1 MHERATNVMKKL
13 PNYTYEL
20 IFIDNASTDNST
32 LILHSIIKQDP
43 HVSAL
48 FMSRNFGSSQPSIL
62 AGLHY
67 ATGDCVIPIDGDI
80 QDPPEVIPE
89 FIKKWEDGYDV
100 VYGTRKKRKGSVIRR
115 IGYALFYRIFHLL
128 SYLNIPLDAGDFSL
142 MDKKVVDIIKILP
155 EKDFYLRGLRTWAGF
170 KQCGVEYIRD
180 DRSAGRTSNSFFA
193 NFTWAKK
200 AIVNFSYKPLEY
212 ISTITSLF
220 IVVTSGMAFVY
231 LYWYFKYGAPQGF
244 STLLMTILIISTIQL
259 LALSVISEYLI
270 RMFQEIKGRPPYIIS
285 EILTHEKIKKEIDP
299 ETTQILKQP
308 FDEAQ
313 GRIQDDNGAQ
323 DNKGSIKS

>member
-1 MHERATNVMKKL
+1 MHERVTNVMKKL
-13 PNYTYEL
+13 PHYSYEL
-20 IFIDNASTDNST
+20 VFIDNASTDNSA
-32 LILHSIIKQDP
+32 LILHEIIRKDP

-62 AGLHY
+62 AGLRY
-67 ATGDCVIPIDGDI
+67 ATGDCIVPIDGDI
-80 QDPPEVIPE
+80 QDPPEVIPA

-100 VYGTRKKRKGSVIRR
+100 VYGTRKKRKGSIARR
-115 IGYALFYRIFHLL
+115 IGYALFYRIFHAL
-128 SYLNIPLDAGDFSL
+128 SYLNMPLDAGDFSL
-142 MDKKVVDIIKILP
+142 IDRKVVDIIKALP

-170 KQCGVEYIRD
+170 RQCSIEYIRD
-180 DRSAGRTSNSFFA
+180 DRSAGKTSNSFLA

-220 IVVTSGMAFVY
+220 IVLTSTMALVY

-244 STLLMTILIISTIQL
+244 STLLMTILIIGTIQL

-285 EILTHEKIKKEIDP
+285 EILTHEKIN
-299 ETTQILKQP
+299 
-308 FDEAQ
+308 
-313 GRIQDDNGAQ
+313 R
-323 DNKGSIKS
+323 S